1 MKIVDNAFW
10 LERWRENL
18 IAFHQGRPNAA
29 LARHFDD
36 VSPRADSR
44 VLVPLCG
51 KAVDMAWL
59 RERGC
64 DVRGV
69 ELSPVAVADFFREQA
84 IAHEVRD
91 AGAFRMLAGDGVTL
105 LCGDFFELDARLA
118 GDPDWV
124 YDRAALIALP
134 PGLRER
140 YAAHLLSVIP
150 CDARILLVTLEYPAG
165 DIEGPPFSVAEEEVR
180 ALYARQRE
188 VRLLSSRD
196 ILAAEPGLAARGAS
210 ALIER
215 AYLVAPEPRA
225 AR

>member
-10 LERWRENL
+10 LDRWRADQ
-18 IAFHQGRPNAA
+18 IAFHQGRANAA
-29 LARHFDD
+29 LGRHFAE
-36 VSPRADSR
+36 VAQGADSR

-69 ELSPVAVADFFREQA
+69 ELSPVAVADFFREQGL
-84 IAHEVRD
+84 AHEERD
-91 AGAFRMLAGDGVTL
+91 AGAFRVLAGERVTL
-105 LCGDFFELDARLA
+105 LCGDFFELDPRLA
-118 GDPDWV
+118 GDPGWV

-134 PGLRER
+134 PELRER

-150 CDARILLVTLEYPAG
+150 PAARILLLTLEYPAG
-165 DIEGPPFSVAEEEVR
+165 DFDGPPFSVAEKEVR
-180 ALYARQRE
+180 ALYARHRE
-188 VRLLSSRD
+188 VRTLSSRD
-196 ILAAEPGLAARGAS
+196 ILAEEPGLAARGAS
-210 ALIER
+210 ALVER
-215 AYLVAPEPRA
+215 AYLVGAEPRA